1 MSWKSTL
8 LLCALLI
15 PAIVLSPSAAADTYG
30 ADMSHVYGLRPSYD
44 VCLGKASTD
53 TAAILACA
61 RAELVY
67 QDKRLN
73 DAYAALMARLDPE
86 RQAKLKA
93 EELRWIQFRNDRC
106 ANTIDGL
113 QIPEYQAPTCRVEE
127 SGRQANLLELRA
139 HLAE

>member
-1 MSWKSTL
+1 MARKPTFLFS
-8 LLCALLI
+8 ALLI
-15 PAIVLSPSAAADTYG
+15 PTLVLGPSAAADEYDP
-30 ADMSHVYGLRPSYD
+30 AVAHLFGLRASYNT
-44 VCLGKASTD
+44 CLGKAGGD
-53 TAAILACA
+53 IPAELACT
-61 RAELVY
+61 RTELAY

-73 DAYAALMARLDPE
+73 EAYAALMARLDPE

-113 QIPEYQAPTCRVEE
+113 AIPEYQAPTCRVEE
-127 SGRQANLLELRA
+127 TGRQANLLELRA